1 MVIFRYGNKEGEKRG
16 GYRMNQEELG
26 NGDKRIIMV
35 LLAYN
40 EKQLKELEEND
51 GDIDLINRKKKN
63 IKLYIEQLKELG

>member
-1 MVIFRYGNKEGEKRG
+1 MEIRKGEKWG
-16 GYRMNQEELG
+16 GYGMNQDELG
-26 NGDKRIIMV
+26 SGDKRITMV

-63 IKLYIEQLKELG
+63 IKLYREQLKELG

>member
-1 MVIFRYGNKEGEKRG
+1 
-16 GYRMNQEELG
+16 MNQEELG